1 MANFKTTITKSNKEL
16 SAKERIQLKDT
27 ADAVSLNEVTKEGA
41 FVLTPVVWAKLH
53 VSLETDATTKEY
65 DQIVIVGDDGQ
76 KYCTG
81 SDSFIRAFID
91 ICEEMEDETE
101 EEWAVK
107 VFRLPSKNF
116 SGDFITCTI
125 I

>member
-1 MANFKTTITKSNKEL
+1 MFKATITESNKEL
-16 SAKERIQLKDT
+16 TAKERIQLKDT
-27 ADAVSLNEVTKEGA
+27 ADAISLNEVTKEGS
-41 FVLTPVVWAKLH
+41 FLLKPVTWAKLH
-53 VSLETDATTKEY
+53 VSLETDATSKEY
-65 DQIVIVGDDGQ
+65 DQIVVVADDGQ

-91 ICEEMEDETE
+91 ICEEMADDNT

-107 VFRLPSKNF
+107 VFRLPSKNY